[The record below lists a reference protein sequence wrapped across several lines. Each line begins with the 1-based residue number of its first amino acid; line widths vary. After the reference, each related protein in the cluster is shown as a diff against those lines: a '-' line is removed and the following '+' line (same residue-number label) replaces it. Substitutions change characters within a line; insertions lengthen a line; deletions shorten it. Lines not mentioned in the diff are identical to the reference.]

1 MVWLCC
7 VVLCCVVL
15 CCVVLCCVV
24 LCCVVLCCVGLGW
37 VGLGWVG
44 LGWLCGKYQASLYL
58 SGYQR
63 ELTYQHA
70 DGSYSAFGNKYGI
83 PRPGSLW

>member
-1 MVWLCC
+1 MICVVRYGIVWLCC
-7 VVLCCVVL
+7 VQ
-15 CCVVLCCVV
+15 
-24 LCCVVLCCVGLGW
+24 LGW
-37 VGLGWVG
+37 VG
-44 LGWLCGKYQASLYL
+44 LCGKYQASLYL